1 MRKDEPGVVNQ
12 RHHVGRIGFGGDP
25 QHPIDRVLMQERPG
39 EPASAIVAVTE
50 DGEDITITPLFVSV
64 TPGMILV
71 DHDDTTA
78 GALGRF
84 QVQQHTLCD
93 GWINTW
99 SVIEADGTQ
108 TPQTFASYAEAK
120 AELAEFLDDIAADI
134 ETGDRG
140 EDSGFEREE
149 FRIVPVT

>member
-1 MRKDEPGVVNQ
+1 MTGSATNITDAQRSAFEALASGAFANFALFSCFVN
-12 RHHVGRIGFGGDP
+12 
-25 QHPIDRVLMQERPG
+25 G

-71 DHDDTTA
+71 DHDGTTA

-140 EDSGFEREE
+140 ENSGFEREE
-149 FRIVPVT
+149 FRIVPVI